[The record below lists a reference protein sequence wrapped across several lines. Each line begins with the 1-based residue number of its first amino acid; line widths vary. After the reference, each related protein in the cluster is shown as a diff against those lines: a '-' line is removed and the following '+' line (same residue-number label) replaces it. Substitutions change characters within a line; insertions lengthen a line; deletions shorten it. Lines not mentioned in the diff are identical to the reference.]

1 MTEGTPFDPQR
12 WMPDEPPAEAEAEH
26 GTQEVAGADAADTPR
41 VDAAGAGATNTPGVD
56 AAGADVTDTPGVD
69 AGGAGAWDAPPVD
82 AAASEPFGD
91 EPLDGAPP
99 AGTAPAATGS
109 PLPGLAAE
117 PEGAI
122 PFPVP
127 DDVADQ
133 SPEELSAALAA
144 VCFALNRPVTLA
156 EAAAIL
162 GRSEAIVAD
171 AADHLAGTLRSGGLM
186 LQRHQSE
193 IQLVTRPEVAW
204 AVQRSL
210 NPEKPGRLSRAATET
225 LAIVAYRQ
233 PLTRAAVEAIRGVN
247 CEAVLDSLERRGLI
261 AEVGRQ
267 ETPGHPRLFGT
278 TLRFLQVVGLERIE
292 DLPPL
297 PEGLRVPE
305 LPAADWDA
313 AAEATPSEPE
323 PPAAGDIEVRGL
335 AADPDEGYGDD
346 LEEDPDA
353 EATIEAAIEDAFDGA
368 AEIPPPAEANGHPD
382 GDDAA
387 R

>member
-1 MTEGTPFDPQR
+1 
-12 WMPDEPPAEAEAEH
+12 MPDEPPAEAGAEPPS
-26 GTQEVAGADAADTPR
+26 GAANAGEPHSSEPPDRDPPAAAVPEDAAES
-41 VDAAGAGATNTPGVD
+41 PGPA
-56 AAGADVTDTPGVD
+56 AAGADSLAPTPV
-69 AGGAGAWDAPPVD
+69 P
-82 AAASEPFGD
+82 
-91 EPLDGAPP
+91 
-99 AGTAPAATGS
+99 
-109 PLPGLAAE
+109 AE

-162 GRSEAIVAD
+162 GRSEATVGE

-233 PLTRAAVEAIRGVN
+233 PLTRAGVEAIRGVN

-267 ETPGHPRLFGT
+267 DSPGHPRLFGT

-297 PEGLRVPE
+297 PEGLKVPE

-313 AAEATPSEPE
+313 AAEEAPSEPGE
-323 PPAAGDIEVRGL
+323 IEVRGL

-346 LEEDPDA
+346 LAADDPDA
-353 EATIEAAIEDAFDGA
+353 EATTEAAIEDAFDGA

-382 GDDAA
+382 GDDAG